1 MSERYPYRAMD
12 DPRATEEI
20 ARRRAQFDEAVIRF
34 RGELLRYL
42 LRRTR
47 DAELAADLTQE
58 TFSRMLVYRDAPD
71 IGSHTSLMYRIAHN
85 LLLERQRA
93 RHRRHASQHVP
104 LSLAEPL
111 CADEPSA
118 EEWAD
123 ARSLEQSLRRAL
135 IALPP
140 KRRLAFVLSRHDGLT
155 YSQVAATMGI
165 SVKMV
170 EKHISEALLAF
181 RSAVE
186 E

>member
-1 MSERYPYRAMD
+1 MSERYQYRAMD
-12 DPRATEEI
+12 DPRAAEEI
-20 ARRRAQFDEAVIRF
+20 ARRRAQFDDAVISF
-34 RGELLRYL
+34 RDELLRYL

-47 DAELAADLTQE
+47 DAEVAADLTQE

-71 IGSHTSLMYRIAHN
+71 IGSHALLMYRIAHN
-85 LLLERQRA
+85 VVLERQRA
-93 RHRRHASQHVP
+93 RHRHHASQHVP

-123 ARSLEQSLRRAL
+123 AQSLEQSLSRAL
-135 IALPP
+135 SALPP
-140 KRRLAFVLSRHDGLT
+140 KRRLAFVLSRRDGLT
-155 YSQVAATMGI
+155 YPQVAATMGI

-170 EKHISEALLAF
+170 EKHISQALLAF